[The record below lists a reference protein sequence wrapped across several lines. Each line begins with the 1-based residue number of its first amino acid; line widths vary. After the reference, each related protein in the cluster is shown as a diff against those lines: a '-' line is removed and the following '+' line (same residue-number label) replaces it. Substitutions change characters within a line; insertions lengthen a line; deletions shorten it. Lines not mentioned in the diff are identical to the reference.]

1 MLMSKN
7 TSNHLSS
14 LAKMMSILK
23 EKTTQTTQSMI
34 EAVSSLPTKMG
45 WTTPPSRYAEETRS
59 MDNARRDLEQSGHRK
74 LGVKVH
80 ALERINDEQ
89 PSAEAGLE
97 VQSSIEMNPLLA
109 DNQRF
114 DGIDPTVNPE
124 PAMNTD
130 ARREFDN
137 ERREQ
142 ELEKQL
148 RLGNMPQMGRQFN
161 PRPERR

>member
-1 MLMSKN
+1 MTKN
-7 TSNHLSS
+7 TSSGLSS
-14 LAKMMSILK
+14 LAKMMSLLK
-23 EKTTQTTQSMI
+23 EKTTQTSVSVI
-34 EAVSSLPTKMG
+34 EAVTRLPTKMG
-45 WTTPPSRYAEETRS
+45 WTTPPSRFAEEKRS

-80 ALERINDEQ
+80 ALERIADEQ
-89 PSAEAGLE
+89 PLPEAGLE
-97 VQSSIEMNPLLA
+97 VQSTIETNPLLA

-124 PAMNTD
+124 PALNSE

>member
-1 MLMSKN
+1 MAKN
-7 TSNHLSS
+7 TSNAFSS

-23 EKTTQTTQSMI
+23 EKTTQTSQSMI
-34 EAVSSLPTKMG
+34 EAVASLPTKMG
-45 WTTPPSRYAEETRS
+45 WSTPPSRYAEETKA
-59 MDNARRDLEQSGHRK
+59 MDNARRDQEQSGHRK

-80 ALERINDEQ
+80 ALERIADEQ
-89 PSAEAGLE
+89 PSPEEGLE
-97 VQSSIEMNPLLA
+97 VQSGIEINPLLA

-124 PAMNTD
+124 PALNTD

-142 ELEKQL
+142 EMEKQL